1 MEAAKYANV
10 SPFFLASRIRQE
22 VGGGSPLAYG
32 NYPGYEGYYNFFN
45 IGAYAHS
52 NRPARENGVIYAKNN
67 DEEGSYLR
75 PWSNPY
81 KAILGGSDFLG
92 SGYIQREQNT
102 LYLQKFDVTDGN
114 NGYFYHQYMSNVNA
128 PSAEA
133 RSMKKAYT
141 NLGIED
147 KRAFSFQIPVY
158 KNMPELAACEPCSD
172 NTYAT
177 NNNWL
182 SSLTVEGG
190 KFETE
195 FSRTNYEYTVKVSDT
210 LTKVNVSAVPCASG
224 ATLIGTGEVLLK
236 DTSTKQVITVLAPS
250 YELRTYTL
258 NIVKSAEI
266 QPPAT
271 ETPSP
276 VVTAP
281 PTGEPTQAPTSTPTA
296 TTVPTVTPT
305 ATPTATATPTTTPTA
320 TPTATPLPNPTLE
333 SKEYKL
339 NGFITGVKPQT
350 EVATFLNTFTVKNGN
365 IQLLDSKGNSKASG
379 IITTGDVLQIYKGSE
394 LYDDYQIV
402 IYGDVNADGKIS
414 IMDMISIQRQLLQL
428 DKLDG
433 AYFESTDANNDK
445 KCSLMD
451 MVAIQRHII
460 KLSTINQ
467 KR

>member
-1 MEAAKYANV
+1 
-10 SPFFLASRIRQE
+10 
-22 VGGGSPLAYG
+22 
-32 NYPGYEGYYNFFN
+32 
-45 IGAYAHS
+45 
-52 NRPARENGVIYAKNN
+52 
-67 DEEGSYLR
+67 
-75 PWSNPY
+75 
-81 KAILGGSDFLG
+81 
-92 SGYIQREQNT
+92 
-102 LYLQKFDVTDGN
+102 
-114 NGYFYHQYMSNVNA
+114 MSNVNA
-128 PSAEA
+128 PSSEA

-158 KNMPELAACEPCSD
+158 KNMPELAACEPYSD

-182 SSLTVEGG
+182 SSLAVEGG
-190 KFETE
+190 KFESE
-195 FSRTNYEYTVKVSDT
+195 FNRTNYEYTVKVSDT
-210 LTKVNVSAVPCASG
+210 LTKVNVSAVPCANG
-224 ATLIGTGEVLLK
+224 ATLIGTGDVLL
-236 DTSTKQVITVLAPS
+236 TGTTTKHVITVLAPS

-266 QPPAT
+266 QPPVT

-276 VVTAP
+276 TVTVAP
-281 PTGEPTQAPTSTPTA
+281 TNEPTATPTVAPTATIAPTVTPTA
-296 TTVPTVTPT
+296 TPTVTPT
-305 ATPTATATPTTTPTA
+305 ATPTAT
-320 TPTATPLPNPTLE
+320 PLPDPTLE
-333 SKEYKL
+333 STEYKL
-339 NGFITGVKPQT
+339 GEFITGVNPQT

-379 IITTGDVLQIYKGSE
+379 IITTGDVLQIYKGNE

-414 IMDMISIQRQLLQL
+414 IMDMIAIQRQLIKL

-433 AYFESTDANNDK
+433 ANLEASDANNDK

-451 MVAIQRHII
+451 MIAIQRHII
-460 KLSTINQ
+460 KLSTVNQ